1 MKKWL
6 LIGGGAAVL
15 VLSIVVGALFAGPL
29 FASANAN
36 TPAAGTP
43 TATKNQYC
51 DLFEQSLAKR
61 LGVSVSMLQQDRQ
74 GAFGDVLAQLVKDG
88 KITQA
93 QADQI
98 TKRLASHPLM
108 DCSGLNAGR
117 FVNFGSGQFL
127 NKYRT
132 AIFSEVAQGL
142 KLTPDQL
149 MTQLKSGQSLND
161 VAQAQHV
168 SQTDLRNLLSKAITD
183 QLSKAVSAGDLTQ
196 AQANA
201 YQQML
206 QQHPQLLDKL
216 LNQHFGKSKAKK

>member
-6 LIGGGAAVL
+6 LIGGGAVL
-15 VLSIVVGALFAGPL
+15 LLASIAFGAFFAGPL
-29 FASANAN
+29 FASAN
-36 TPAAGTP
+36 TTIPAAGTP
-43 TATKNQYC
+43 GATKNQYC

-61 LGVSVSMLQQDRQ
+61 LGVSVSTLQQDRQ

-98 TKRLASHPLM
+98 KQRMASHPLK
-108 DCSGLNAGR
+108 DCSGVNAGR
-117 FVNFGSGQFL
+117 FVGIASGQFL
-127 NKYRT
+127 KKYLN
-132 AIFSEVAQGL
+132 AALSEVSQGL

-168 SQTDLRNLLSKAITD
+168 SQTDLRNLMSKAISD

-196 AQANA
+196 AQADA
-201 YQQML
+201 YQKML
-206 QQHPQLLDKL
+206 QQHPQKLDKL
-216 LNQHFGKSKAKK
+216 LSQHFGRAKK

>member
-1 MKKWL
+1 MKKLL
-6 LIGGGAAVL
+6 LIGGGAAL
-15 VLSIVVGALFAGPL
+15 LLLSIVFGALFAWPL
-29 FASANAN
+29 FAAASTN

-61 LGVSVSMLQQDRQ
+61 LGVSVTTLQQDRQ

-98 TKRLASHPLM
+98 KQRLASHPLK
-108 DCSGLNAGR
+108 DCSG
-117 FVNFGSGQFL
+117 VNGKQFIGFASGQFL
-127 NKYRT
+127 KKYRT
-132 AIFSEVAQGL
+132 AIFSAVAQGL

-149 MTQLKSGQSLND
+149 MTQLKAGQSLND
-161 VAQAQHV
+161 VAQTQHV

-183 QLSKAVSAGDLTQ
+183 ALSKAVSAGDLTQ
-196 AQANA
+196 AQANT

-206 QQHPQLLDKL
+206 QQHPQMLDKL
-216 LNQHFGKSKAKK
+216 LNQHFGKAKK

>member
-6 LIGGGAAVL
+6 LIGGGAVL
-15 VLSIVVGALFAGPL
+15 LLLSIVVGALFAGPL
-29 FASANAN
+29 FASANTN

-61 LGVSVSMLQQDRQ
+61 LGVSVTTLQQDRQ

-88 KITQA
+88 KLTQA

-98 TKRLASHPLM
+98 TKRLAAHPLM
-108 DCSGLNAGR
+108 DCSGLKAGR
-117 FVNFGSGQFL
+117 FVNFASGQFL
-127 NKYRT
+127 KKYRT

-142 KLTPDQL
+142 KLTPAQL
-149 MTQLKSGQSLND
+149 KAQLKSGQSLND
-161 VAQAQHV
+161 IAQAQHV

-183 QLSKAVSAGDLTQ
+183 ELSKAVSAGDLTQ
-196 AQANA
+196 SQATA

-206 QQHPQLLDKL
+206 QQHPQMLDKL
-216 LNQHFGKSKAKK
+216 LNQHFGKAKK